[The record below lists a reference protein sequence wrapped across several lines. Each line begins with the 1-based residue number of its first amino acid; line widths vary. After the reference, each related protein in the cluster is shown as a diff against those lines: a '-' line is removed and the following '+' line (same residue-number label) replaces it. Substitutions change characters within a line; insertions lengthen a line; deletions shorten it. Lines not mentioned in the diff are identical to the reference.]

1 MREITLTSH
10 AIEVLKPALH
20 GAINKIK
27 SEIKRGVSRLYI
39 TDNNKLY
46 VVLRAEGLEL
56 VAVAVAGRGIRES
69 RNEII
74 NFAINNQFK
83 TIRFHTKHPQR
94 LEKGLQGLPLKLIEV
109 RKALLSRDELV
120 YQLNVRGAYHGRI

>member
-1 MREITLTSH
+1 MQI
-10 AIEVLKPALH
+10 LKPALR

-27 SEIKRGVSRLYI
+27 SEIKSGISRLYI

-46 VVLRAEGLEL
+46 IVLRRENLEL

-69 RNEII
+69 RDEII

-83 TIRFHTKHPQR
+83 TIRFHTKHPER
-94 LEKGLQGLPLKLIEV
+94 LEKGLQGLPIELIEV

-120 YQLNVRGAYHGRI
+120 YRLNVNGAYHGWA